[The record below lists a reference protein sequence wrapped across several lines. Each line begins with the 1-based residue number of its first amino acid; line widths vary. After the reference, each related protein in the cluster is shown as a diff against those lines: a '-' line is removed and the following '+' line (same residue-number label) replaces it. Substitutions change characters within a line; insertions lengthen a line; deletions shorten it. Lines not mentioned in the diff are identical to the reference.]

1 MYEQFETAAETI
13 HDAEF
18 MSAFHVT
25 ADGSAR
31 RVLHSPESGYLEWL
45 GHDEDGDDQFES
57 RGDGFTPVHGLS
69 GQHAYSGPI
78 MHEAELFGWGV
89 LGRVMANLATDKGL
103 IVALVPVVDYAE
115 CEMGDGSGGDDE
127 AREGYGEL
135 FGWSVMVRPVFDGEI
150 YV

>member
-1 MYEQFETAAETI
+1 MYEQFEAAAETI
-13 HDAEF
+13 NNAEF

-31 RVLHSPESGYLEWL
+31 EVLHGPEDYLHWL
-45 GHDEDGDDQFES
+45 GHDEDGDDLFENS
-57 RGDGFTPVHGLS
+57 GDGFAPVHGLS

-78 MHEAELFGWGV
+78 MHECELFGWGV
-89 LGRVMANLATDKGL
+89 LGRVMENLATDGGL

-127 AREGYGEL
+127 AREGYGDV
-135 FGWSVMVRPVFDGEI
+135 FGWSVMVRPVSDAEI